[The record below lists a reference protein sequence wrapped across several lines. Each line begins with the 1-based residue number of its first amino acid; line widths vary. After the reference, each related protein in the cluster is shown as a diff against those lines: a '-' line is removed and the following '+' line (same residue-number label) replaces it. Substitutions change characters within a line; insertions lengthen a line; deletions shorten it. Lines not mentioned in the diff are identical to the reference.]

1 MFPHRAPI
9 HPTAPAPRH
18 ATSTRPPL
26 HSLSTPCLSSPCLC
40 RAPRFLLHT
49 FPPHTTTYTHARRH
63 SLTRHRTMCTLHPV
77 HSGSAFLSPQSPLH
91 PAGARLPQPDAHL
104 HPTPHPAYRHSL
116 VATCVSSTRQPVA
129 ACNTA
134 HTIALSLPILASR
147 IRGSFVPP
155 GWAVA
160 CGLVG
165 PGAWSGWKAKAF
177 VQRSLIPAPITRPAS
192 RELTPTTRCLPST
205 TNKGLVLPSH
215 CGRQWDAVCPSTSP
229 TQLDMAAYEK
239 RRSHDACLVTAAWS
253 SKSGIMFAI
262 WPSIASLHVEVGRDL
277 DLHHLDVVVADR

>member
-91 PAGARLPQPDAHL
+91 PAGARLPQPDVHL
-104 HPTPHPAYRHSL
+104 HPPPHPAYRHSL

-192 RELTPTTRCLPST
+192 REVIATTRCLPST
-205 TNKGLVLPSH
+205 VNKGFWCYKGNAGVNGARCAHPHRPHNSIWPPTRRGARTTLVLSLLR
-215 CGRQWDAVCPSTSP
+215 GRQSRASCSP
-229 TQLDMAAYEK
+229 RGQVS
-239 RRSHDACLVTAAWS
+239 RRY
-253 SKSGIMFAI
+253 M
-262 WPSIASLHVEVGRDL
+262 
-277 DLHHLDVVVADR
+277 